1 MSHTE
6 QLNAALAGRYR
17 IERQVGVGGM
27 AIVYLARDV
36 KHDRRVALKVLKPE
50 LGAVLGT
57 ERFLAEIRVT
67 ANLQHPN
74 LLPLFDSGEADG
86 LLFYAMPFIEGET
99 LRSRLDREKQLPVDE
114 ALRIAVSIA
123 GALDYAHRHEV
134 IHRDLKP
141 ENILLHEGQPLV
153 ADFGIALAVSNAGG
167 NRITQ
172 TGLSL
177 GTPQYMSPEQATG
190 DRQIDARTD
199 VYSLGAVLYEMLAGD
214 PPHLGGTAQ
223 AVISKVLTERPR
235 SIRISRASIPP
246 QVDASVLRALE
257 KIPADRFATAHD
269 FADALLGRAIALP
282 SDIVTPASVMG
293 ASPSQRRT
301 RRPVT
306 SVLPWALA
314 LAFAGAA
321 LTVWARSRSQAA
333 PPTTRFVLNMPTRQP
348 FAIVN
353 GIPAVLSPDGRAIVY
368 SGDGGP
374 QGKQLYYRRF
384 DELDPHP
391 LAGTDNSSTPFFSPD
406 GKTIGFSQGPSLKTV
421 SISGGAPLTI
431 APGSFRSPSWVENGD
446 LYLGSPG
453 GLARI
458 RAGQRVPEQ
467 LTQPDSS
474 KGEVSHGTPILAPDG
489 KTLVYWLR
497 TVPPRT
503 DHLALLN
510 LDTRKSQDIDGEA
523 ANPLGVI
530 DGNLIFGRL
539 DGTINAIPFDPRNL
553 RSLVDAVPVLEGV
566 TRRGTGGVAASLS
579 RNGSLVYVRGG
590 LATQLVVLDETGR
603 LVGTPSEVR
612 DFTDPA
618 LSPPAFA
625 PDGRRV
631 AVSIFEG
638 GTSDIWTYDL
648 STSILSRLTSSR
660 ELASSPV
667 WTPDGRRVAYVDRG
681 AGRSIWWVDVDGG
694 RPPEK
699 LASLSDPVRS
709 LTFSPDGNYAV
720 VNVGASTIASAGT
733 ASLVLLPLTGDR
745 TPTTLVQTKFSEFD
759 PTISPDSKWLAYKS
773 NATGRFEIYLRPFP
787 GPGGVVQLTA
797 GTAGA
802 TDPHWTRDGRL
813 IYRAGDTIVVA
824 TLTKGPT
831 PSVAQER
838 RLFQALTPYAAS
850 ADARHFALLRSTGND
865 QQVVVVLNWI
875 NELRAKLAAAGKK

>member
-1 MSHTE
+1 MGHTD

-17 IERQVGVGGM
+17 IERKVGVGGM
-27 AIVYLARDV
+27 ATVYLARDV

-86 LLFYAMPFIEGET
+86 LLFYAMPFVDGET

-123 GALDYAHRHEV
+123 GALDYAHRHDV

-199 VYSLGAVLYEMLAGD
+199 VYSLGAVLYEMLSGD

-235 SIRISRASIPP
+235 SIRVSRASVPLY
-246 QVDASVLRALE
+246 VDATVSRALE
-257 KIPADRFATAHD
+257 KIPADRFATAHE
-269 FADALLGRAIALP
+269 FAEALVEPSIVLP
-282 SDIVTPASVMG
+282 PDIVTPASVMG
-293 ASPSQRRT
+293 TSARPRT
-301 RRPVT
+301 RSRVT
-306 SVLPWALA
+306 SVLPWAIA
-314 LAFAGAA
+314 VAFAGLA
-321 LTVWARSRSQAA
+321 LTALPRFRRQAP

-348 FAIVN
+348 FAMVN
-353 GIPAVLSPDGRAIVY
+353 GIPAVISPDGRAIVY
-368 SGDGGP
+368 SGDGGA
-374 QGKQLYYRRF
+374 QGKQLYYRRL

-391 LAGTDNSSTPFFSPD
+391 LAGTDNASTPFFSPD

-421 SISGGAPLTI
+421 SISGGAPVTI

-446 LYLGSPG
+446 QYLGSPG
-453 GLARI
+453 GVIRI
-458 RAGQRVPEQ
+458 RAGQRTPEQ
-467 LTQPDSS
+467 LTQPDST
-474 KGEVSHGTPILAPDG
+474 KGELSHGTPVLAPDG
-489 KTLVYWLR
+489 KTLVYWVR
-497 TVPPRT
+497 SAPPRT
-503 DHLALLN
+503 DHLALFN

-523 ANPLGVI
+523 ANPLAVL
-530 DGNLIFGRL
+530 DGYLIFGRL

-579 RNGSLVYVRGG
+579 RDGSLVYVRGG
-590 LATQLVVLDETGR
+590 LATQLVVLDETGK
-603 LVGTPSEVR
+603 LVGTPSEVH
-612 DFTDPA
+612 DFTDPS

-625 PDGRRV
+625 PDGHRV

-638 GTSDIWTYDL
+638 GASDIWIYDL
-648 STSILSRLTSSR
+648 STSILSRLTSYR
-660 ELASSPV
+660 GVASSPA

-681 AGRSIWWVDVDGG
+681 SGRSVWWVDADGG

-699 LASLSDPVRS
+699 LASFAGAVRS
-709 LTFSPDGNYAV
+709 LTFSPDGHYAV

-733 ASLVLLPLTGDR
+733 ANLVLLPLTGDR
-745 TPTTLVQTKFSEFD
+745 TPRILVQTTFNELD
-759 PTISPDSKWLAYKS
+759 PTFSPDGKWLAYAS
-773 NATGRFEIYLRPFP
+773 NVTGRFEIYLRPFP
-787 GPGGVVQLTA
+787 GPGGAVQLTA
-797 GTAGA
+797 GTTGA
-802 TDPHWTRDGRL
+802 TDPRWTRDGRL
-813 IYRAGDTIVVA
+813 IYRSGDTVVVA
-824 TLTKGPT
+824 TLTKGPV
-831 PSVAQER
+831 PSVAQQR
-838 RLFQALTPYAAS
+838 RLFQATTPYAAS
-850 ADARHFALLRSTGND
+850 ADAKRFALFRSTGND

-875 NELRAKLAAAGKK
+875 NELRAKLALAAKK

>member
-1 MSHTE
+1 
-6 QLNAALAGRYR
+6 
-17 IERQVGVGGM
+17 
-27 AIVYLARDV
+27 
-36 KHDRRVALKVLKPE
+36 
-50 LGAVLGT
+50 
-57 ERFLAEIRVT
+57 
-67 ANLQHPN
+67 
-74 LLPLFDSGEADG
+74 
-86 LLFYAMPFIEGET
+86 
-99 LRSRLDREKQLPVDE
+99 
-114 ALRIAVSIA
+114 
-123 GALDYAHRHEV
+123 
-134 IHRDLKP
+134 
-141 ENILLHEGQPLV
+141 
-153 ADFGIALAVSNAGG
+153 
-167 NRITQ
+167 
-172 TGLSL
+172 
-177 GTPQYMSPEQATG
+177 
-190 DRQIDARTD
+190 
-199 VYSLGAVLYEMLAGD
+199 
-214 PPHLGGTAQ
+214 
-223 AVISKVLTERPR
+223 
-235 SIRISRASIPP
+235 
-246 QVDASVLRALE
+246 
-257 KIPADRFATAHD
+257 
-269 FADALLGRAIALP
+269 
-282 SDIVTPASVMG
+282 
-293 ASPSQRRT
+293 
-301 RRPVT
+301 
-306 SVLPWALA
+306 
-314 LAFAGAA
+314 
-321 LTVWARSRSQAA
+321 
-333 PPTTRFVLNMPTRQP
+333 MPTRQP

-374 QGKQLYYRRF
+374 QGKQLYYRRL

-421 SISGGAPLTI
+421 SINGGAPVTI

-446 LYLGSPG
+446 LYLGSSG
-453 GLARI
+453 GLIRI

-467 LTQPDSS
+467 LTQPDST

-489 KTLVYWLR
+489 KTLVYWVR

-510 LDTRKSQDIDGEA
+510 LDTRKSQDLDGDA
-523 ANPLGVI
+523 ANPLAVL
-530 DGNLIFGRL
+530 DGYLIFGRL

-566 TRRGTGGVAASLS
+566 TRRGTGGVAASVS

-590 LATQLVVLDETGR
+590 LATQLVVVDETGK
-603 LVGTPSEVR
+603 LVGTPSEVH

-638 GTSDIWTYDL
+638 GTSDIWIYDL

-667 WTPDGRRVAYVDRG
+667 WTRDGRRVAYVDRG

-699 LASLSDPVRS
+699 LASFSDAVRS

-745 TPTTLVQTKFSEFD
+745 TPSTLVQTKFSEFD
-759 PTISPDSKWLAYKS
+759 PTISPDGKWLAYKS

-813 IYRAGDTIVVA
+813 IYRSGDTIAVA

-838 RLFQALTPYAAS
+838 RLFQALTPYASS
-850 ADARHFALLRSTGND
+850 ADAKRFALLRSTGND

-875 NELRAKLAAAGKK
+875 NELRAKLAAAAKK

>member
-1 MSHTE
+1 MGHTE

-17 IERQVGVGGM
+17 IERKVGAGGM
-27 AIVYLARDV
+27 AIVYLALDV

-86 LLFYAMPFIEGET
+86 LLFYVMPFIDGET

-123 GALDYAHRHEV
+123 GALDYAHRHDV

-141 ENILLHEGQPLV
+141 ENVLLHEGQPLV

-235 SIRISRASIPP
+235 SIRISRASVPAN
-246 QVDASVLRALE
+246 VDASVLRALE
-257 KIPADRFATAHD
+257 KIPADRFATAHEL
-269 FADALLGRAIALP
+269 ADALLGRAIALP
-282 SDIVTPASVMG
+282 PDIVTPASVFSG
-293 ASPSQRRT
+293 RPPQRRT
-301 RRPVT
+301 RFPVT
-306 SVLPWALA
+306 GVLSWALTF
-314 LAFAGAA
+314 AFAGVA
-321 LTVWARSRSQAA
+321 LTAWLRFRRQAA
-333 PPTTRFVLNMPTRQP
+333 PPTMRFVLNMPTRQP

-374 QGKQLYYRRF
+374 QGKQLYYRRL

-421 SISGGAPLTI
+421 SISGGAPVTI

-446 LYLGSPG
+446 LYLGSSG
-453 GLARI
+453 GLIRI
-458 RAGQRVPEQ
+458 RAGQRAPEQ
-467 LTQPDSS
+467 LTQPDST

-489 KTLVYWLR
+489 KTLVYWVR
-497 TVPPRT
+497 TVPPHT

-523 ANPLGVI
+523 ANPLAVV
-530 DGNLIFGRL
+530 DGYLIFGRL
-539 DGTINAIPFDPRNL
+539 DGTINAVPFDPRNF
-553 RSLVDAVPVLEGV
+553 RSLVDAVPVLDGV
-566 TRRGTGGVAASLS
+566 TRRGTGGVAASVS

-590 LATQLVVLDETGR
+590 LATQLVVVDETGK
-603 LVGTPSEVR
+603 LVGTPSEVH

-638 GTSDIWTYDL
+638 GTSDIWIYDL

-667 WTPDGRRVAYVDRG
+667 WTHDGRRVAYVDRG

-694 RPPEK
+694 HPPEK
-699 LASLSDPVRS
+699 MASFSDAVRS

-745 TPTTLVQTKFSEFD
+745 TPRTLVQTKFSEFD
-759 PTISPDSKWLAYKS
+759 PAISPDGKWLAYKS

-787 GPGGVVQLTA
+787 GPGGVIQMTA

-813 IYRAGDTIVVA
+813 IYRSGDTIVVA

-831 PSVAQER
+831 RSVAQER
-838 RLFQALTPYAAS
+838 RLFQALTPYASS
-850 ADARHFALLRSTGND
+850 ADAKHFALLRSTGND

-875 NELRAKLAAAGKK
+875 NELRAKLGVAAKK